1 MTKQE
6 LDKILKAH
14 RKWLQGEDGGQLAD
28 LRSADLRGANLYGA
42 DLRGANLYCADLYG
56 ADLRSAD
63 LRSANL
69 YGANLRSA
77 DLYYA
82 NLYGADL
89 RSADLYCANLYG
101 ANLRSAKNV
110 PFLPMVCPEVGS
122 FIGFKKAS
130 GHIVELEILSE
141 AKRLSATTRK
151 CRCDKAKVLSIQNLD
166 GTESELREIASNYDR
181 AFIYRVGEIA
191 AVENFDEDRWNE
203 CSTGI
208 HFFISRQEAVEY

>member
-14 RKWLQGEDGGQLAD
+14 RKWLQGEDGGQLA
-28 LRSADLRGANLYGA
+28 NLH
-42 DLRGANLYCADLYG
+42 
-56 ADLRSAD
+56 
-63 LRSANL
+63 
-69 YGANLRSA
+69 GANLRS
-77 DLYYA
+77 
-82 NLYGADL
+82 
-89 RSADLYCANLYG
+89 

-110 PFLPMVCPEVGS
+110 QFLPMVCPEVGS

-191 AVENFDEDRWNE
+191 EVENFDEDRWNE

-208 HFFISRQEAVEY
+208 HLTRSGGVLRGGEK

>member
-14 RKWLQGEDGGQLAD
+14 RKWLQSEEGGQL
-28 LRSADLRGANLYGA
+28 
-42 DLRGANLYCADLYG
+42 
-56 ADLRSAD
+56 AD

-69 YGANLRSA
+69 YGANL
-77 DLYYA
+77 
-82 NLYGADL
+82 YGADL
-89 RSADLYCANLYG
+89 YG
-101 ANLRSAKNV
+101 AKNV

-166 GTESELREIASNYDR
+166 GTESELIEIASNYDR
-181 AFIYRVGEIA
+181 DFIYRVGEIA

-208 HFFISRQEAVEY
+208 HFFISRQEAVEYEE